1 MRVSKYEQR
10 TPEWFAD
17 RLGVPSASQF
27 HRIITPTGQASK
39 QVDSYINELVA
50 EKVTQQQAYIH
61 ETEAMKRGTELEP
74 EARVTFEWIMGD
86 DYSVSEIGFCK
97 LDKLEIGCSPDGVI
111 DLPDGKVAILEI
123 KCPMANT
130 MVEYLRDGILP
141 SKYKPQVQGQLWIT
155 EADHAYFFA
164 HHPDFVPLL
173 IKVDRDEEFIQKLSS
188 LAYDM
193 VQKVEKLAKEYKA

>member
-1 MRVSKYEQR
+1 MRISKHEQR
-10 TPEWFAD
+10 SPEWYAD

-50 EKVTQQQAYIH
+50 EKVTQQQAYVH

-74 EARVTFEWIMGD
+74 MARENFEFIT
-86 DYSVSEIGFCK
+86 DYAVSEIGFCK
-97 LDKLEIGCSPDGVI
+97 LDKLEIGCSPDGII

-141 SKYKPQVQGQLWIT
+141 PKYKPQVQGQLYIT
-155 EADHAYFFA
+155 EADHGYFFA
-164 HHPDFVPLL
+164 FHPDFVPLL
-173 IKVDRDEEFIQKLSS
+173 IKVERDEDFIAKLGA
-188 LAYDM
+188 LTYDM
-193 VQKVEKLAKEYKA
+193 VQKVQKLAEEYKV

>member
-1 MRVSKYEQR
+1 MRISKFEQR

-27 HRIITPTGQASK
+27 HKIITPTGQASK
-39 QVDSYINELVA
+39 QVDGYINDLVA
-50 EKVTQQQAYIH
+50 EKVTQQQAYVH
-61 ETEAMKRGTELEP
+61 ETEAMRRGTELEP
-74 EARVTFEWIMGD
+74 MARENFEFIT
-86 DYSVSEIGFCK
+86 DYAVSEIGFCK

-111 DLPDGKVAILEI
+111 DLPDGKVAVLEI

-141 SKYKPQVQGQLWIT
+141 PKYKPQVQGQLWIT

-164 HHPDFVPLL
+164 FHPDFGVPLL
-173 IKVDRDEEFIQKLSS
+173 IKVERDEDYIAKLAA
-188 LAYDM
+188 LTYDM
-193 VQKVEKLAKEYKA
+193 VQKVEKLAKEYKV

>member
-1 MRVSKYEQR
+1 MRISKFEQR

-27 HRIITPTGQASK
+27 HKIITPTGQASK
-39 QVDSYINELVA
+39 QVDGYINDLVA
-50 EKVTQQQAYIH
+50 EKVTQQQAYVH
-61 ETEAMKRGTELEP
+61 ETEAMRRGTELEP
-74 EARVTFEWIMGD
+74 MARENFEFIT
-86 DYSVSEIGFCK
+86 DYAVSEIGFCK

-111 DLPDGKVAILEI
+111 DLPDGKVAVLEI

-141 SKYKPQVQGQLWIT
+141 PKYKPQVQGQLWIT

-164 HHPDFVPLL
+164 FHPDFVPLL
-173 IKVDRDEEFIQKLSS
+173 IKVERDEDFIAKLGS
-188 LAYDM
+188 LTYDM
-193 VQKVEKLAKEYKA
+193 VQKVQKLAKEYKV

>member
-1 MRVSKYEQR
+1 MRISKFEQR

-17 RLGVPSASQF
+17 RIGVPSASQF
-27 HRIITPTGQASK
+27 HKIITPTGQASK
-39 QVDSYINELVA
+39 QVDGYINELVA
-50 EKVTQQQAYIH
+50 EKVTQQQAYVH

-74 EARVTFEWIMGD
+74 MARENFEFIT

-97 LDKLEIGCSPDGVI
+97 HDKLEIGCSPDGVI
-111 DLPDGKVAILEI
+111 DLPDGKVAVLEI

-141 SKYKPQVQGQLWIT
+141 PKYKPQVQGQLWIT

-164 HHPDFVPLL
+164 FHPEFVGLL
-173 IKVDRDEEFIQKLSS
+173 IKVERDQDFIQKLSTLS
-188 LAYDM
+188 YEM
-193 VQKVEKLAKEYKA
+193 IQKIEKLAKEYKV

>member
-1 MRVSKYEQR
+1 MRVSKHEQR
-10 TPEWFAD
+10 TPEWYAE

-50 EKVTQQQAYIH
+50 EKVTQQQTYVH

-74 EARVTFEWIMGD
+74 TARENFEFIF
-86 DYSVSEIGFCK
+86 DYHVSEIGFCK

-111 DLPDGKVAILEI
+111 DLPDGKIAVLEI
-123 KCPMANT
+123 KCPTAST

-141 SKYKPQVQGQLWIT
+141 PKYRPQLQGQLWVT
-155 EADHAYFFA
+155 ESDHAYFFA
-164 HHPDFVPLL
+164 YHPDFVPLL
-173 IKVDRDEEFIQKLSS
+173 VKVERDEDFIQKLGS
-188 LAYDM
+188 LAYDV
-193 VQKVEKLAKEYKA
+193 VQKVEKLAEEYKV

>member
-1 MRVSKYEQR
+1 MRISKFEQR

-17 RLGVPSASQF
+17 RIGVPSASQF
-27 HRIITPTGQASK
+27 HKIITPTGQASK
-39 QVDSYINELVA
+39 QVDGYINELVA
-50 EKVTQQQAYIH
+50 EKVTQQQAYVH

-74 EARVTFEWIMGD
+74 MARENFEFIT

-97 LDKLEIGCSPDGVI
+97 HDKLEIGCSPDGVI
-111 DLPDGKVAILEI
+111 DLPDGKVAVLEI

-141 SKYKPQVQGQLWIT
+141 PKYKPQVQGQLWIT

-164 HHPDFVPLL
+164 FHPADFIPLL
-173 IKVDRDEEFIQKLSS
+173 IKVERDQDFIQKLSTLS
-188 LAYDM
+188 YEM
-193 VQKVEKLAKEYKA
+193 IQKIEKLAKEYKV